1 MATATISPPASET
14 TSGHDP
20 DAPITPNPD
29 EPISTSTG
37 QSEGG
42 DQPKGDGDE
51 KSDTTPVGSTKTKSA
66 QTSLYEDLDKLVEGQ
81 PEPDKKGGEP
91 DKKPDTKTGTT
102 EGKPEG
108 QPPDDGKGGKKG
120 KVNPWAENK
129 QLKEQLHSLQSE
141 LEKKSTALTE
151 QEKQQFTTQ
160 IEQLTTQL
168 KEAQNELRFAN
179 YAKSQEFKEKFIQPY
194 EKAWQQALTDFDG
207 LSIPDKK
214 AAGGERPMNQNDLME
229 IVNEPSLG
237 RAREIAED
245 KFGSFADDVMSHR
258 KEIRRLFQAQKDA
271 LDKARSEGEQREQQ
285 QTQTQ
290 QTFNSN
296 LEKAVRKTWDEAQAS
311 SKADERFGQYF
322 RPDEQD
328 KEFSDRLDRGY
339 KFTHEAL
346 GIDVKDPRLT
356 PEQRDEA
363 VRRLVAVF
371 NRSAAFSGLIHKLT
385 SARNRITE
393 LETELNGIK
402 ESAPGFSGGPKGKQ
416 TEAQVKGL
424 AGILGEMDKLASQ

>member
-1 MATATISPPASET
+1 MATATISPPNSVT
-14 TSGHDP
+14 PSGREP

-29 EPISTSTG
+29 EPTGTPTG
-37 QSEGG
+37 QPEGDG
-42 DQPKGDGDE
+42 QPKGEPDA
-51 KSDTTPVGSTKTKSA
+51 KPDTTPVGSPKTKSA
-66 QTSLYEDLDKLVEGQ
+66 ETSLYEDLESLAAPAKPDDKTGK
-81 PEPDKKGGEP
+81 PDKAA
-91 DKKPDTKTGTT
+91 
-102 EGKPEG
+102 GKPGTPPASKTTDE
-108 QPPDDGKGGKKG
+108 PPDDGKGGKKG
-120 KVNPWAENK
+120 KVNPWAENR
-129 QLKEQLHSLQSE
+129 QLKEQLHTLQTE

-151 QEKQQFTTQ
+151 QEKQQFTNQ
-160 IEQLTTQL
+160 VEQLTTQL

-194 EKAWQQALTDFDG
+194 EQAWQQALADFNG
-207 LSIPDKK
+207 LNIPDKK
-214 AAGGERPMNQNDLME
+214 APGGERPMTQHDLME

-271 LDKARSEGEQREQQ
+271 LDKARTEGEQRELQ
-285 QTQTQ
+285 QTKTA
-290 QTFNSN
+290 QTFNEN
-296 LEKAVRKTWDEAQAS
+296 LEKTVRKTWDEANAA

-328 KEFSDRLDRGY
+328 KEFSDRLERGY

-346 GIDVKDPRLT
+346 ATDVKNPNLT

-371 NRSAAFSGLIHKLT
+371 NRSAAFSAMVHREQKWKTLYEETKQKLDE
-385 SARNRITE
+385 IM
-393 LETELNGIK
+393 
-402 ESAPGFSGGPKGKQ
+402 ESAPGFSGAPKGKKVD
-416 TEAQVKGL
+416 AQAGGL
-424 AGILGEMDKLASQ
+424 QGVLNEMDKLANR